1 MIVSQNWLAE
11 YVSLPDS
18 VDELTDRLTMSGLNL
33 EGVESVGDDL
43 AVDLEVTSNRPD
55 CLGHIGVAREIAVL
69 FNHQLTIPE
78 ATVEESGSACADVA
92 SVRIDCPELCHEYH
106 ARLIQ
111 GAKIG
116 PSPDWL
122 RGRLEAADKAARGEE
137 QGVS

>member
-33 EGVESVGDDL
+33 EGVESVGGDL

-69 FNHQLTIPE
+69 FDQQLTIPE
-78 ATVEESGSACADVA
+78 ATVDT
-92 SVRIDCPELCHEYH
+92 
-106 ARLIQ
+106 
-111 GAKIG
+111 
-116 PSPDWL
+116 
-122 RGRLEAADKAARGEE
+122 
-137 QGVS
+137 GVSSNA